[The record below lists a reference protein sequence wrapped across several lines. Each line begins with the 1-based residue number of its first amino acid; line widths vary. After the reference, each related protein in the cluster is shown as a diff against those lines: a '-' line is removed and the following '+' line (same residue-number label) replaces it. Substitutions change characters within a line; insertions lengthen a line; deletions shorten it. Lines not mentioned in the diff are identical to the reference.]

1 MENWFRDWDPA
12 WIVFE
17 DESLIVV
24 DKPSGVPSQA
34 ADAAQPDDVPA
45 RLRRHLAARDGGA
58 VYLGVHQR
66 LDQATSGLLMYT
78 KDRALNAPIAAAFE
92 GRKVKKSYL
101 ALVTGWRGGP
111 RTLTDRL
118 ASVQHASSSSA
129 RRQVSTNRPN
139 KGTELAITHVKPLE
153 RRGERTLLE
162 LTLETGRT
170 HQARVQLQGA
180 GAPIVGDV
188 WYGGAPAPRMCL
200 HSARVQIPL
209 DSARVLRFE
218 AAVPALFRT
227 WLEGQ
232 PDPAQVYDDTDALRA
247 ALRAAANKRWW
258 LGRSDLHAPSLRT
271 DTFRLVHAD
280 GDGLPELAVDV
291 YGTHVV
297 TQFYGQEGVFADP
310 ARRARV
316 LDVLSEQFR
325 GVYQVIRPKQ
335 ANELVSTRRDELS
348 PTTPV
353 RGDAAPDPLIVHEQG
368 IPIRTKLGDGLAT
381 GIYLDQRGNRAWVA
395 AAASGKSVLNLF
407 AYTSLFSVAAAR
419 GGATRTVSVD
429 ASAIALERAREN
441 FIEAGLWDPDKHSL
455 VAEDVFAW
463 LARMQRKGESFDL
476 IVCDPPAYSTT
487 KKHRFS
493 TADGGWIELAGLAL
507 GVLAPGGQLLAY
519 TNHRKTPRLR
529 FRKQL
534 SEGAARAK
542 ITLSGIKDRPDASD
556 FPPPFGEDAHLKGA
570 LVTRA

>member
-1 MENWFRDWDPA
+1 MDWFQDWDPA

-17 DESLIVV
+17 DDVVIVV
-24 DKPSGVPSQA
+24 DKPPGVPSQA
-34 ADAAQPDDVPA
+34 ADPAQPDDVPA
-45 RLRRHLAARDGGA
+45 RLRRHLVTRGARGGGP

-66 LDQATSGLLMYT
+66 LDQATSGLLLYT

-92 GRKVKKSYL
+92 ARRVQKSYL
-101 ALVTGWRGGP
+101 ALVTGWRGGA

-118 ASVQHASSSSA
+118 SAVQHASSSSA
-129 RRQVSTNRPN
+129 RRKVTGHG
-139 KGTELAITHVKPLE
+139 KAELAITHVKPLE

-188 WYGGAPAPRMCL
+188 WYGGVAAPRLCL
-200 HSARVQIPL
+200 HSARLQIPL
-209 DSARVLRFE
+209 EGRKPLRFE
-218 AAVPALFRT
+218 APVPAEFRS
-227 WLEGQ
+227 WLGGQ
-232 PDPAQVYDDTDALRA
+232 PDPASVYDDLDALRVR
-247 ALRAAANKRWW
+247 LRAAATKRYW
-258 LGRSDLHAPSLRT
+258 LGRSDLHEPARRT

-291 YGTHVV
+291 YGAHVV
-297 TQFYGQEGVFADP
+297 AQFYGDDGAFADP

-316 LDVLSEQFR
+316 LDVLSEQYR
-325 GVYQVIRPKQ
+325 GVYQVVRPKQ
-335 ANELVSTRRDELS
+335 ANVLVSTRRDDLS

-353 RGDAAPDPLIVHEQG
+353 RGEAAPDPLVVHEEG
-368 IPIRTKLGDGLAT
+368 LPVLTKLGDGLAT
-381 GIYLDQRGNRAWVA
+381 GIYLDQRANRAWIA
-395 AAASGKSVLNLF
+395 AQAAGKSVLNLF
-407 AYTSLFSVAAAR
+407 SYTSLFSVAAAR

-429 ASAIALERAREN
+429 ASAVALERAREN
-441 FIEAGLWDPDKHSL
+441 FLEAGLWDPDKHTL

-463 LARMQRKGESFDL
+463 LARMQRKGERFDL
-476 IVCDPPAYSTT
+476 VICDPPAYSTT

-507 GVLAPGGQLLAY
+507 GVLAPGGQLLAF
-519 TNHRKTPRLR
+519 TNHRKTPRMR

-542 ITLSGIKDRPDASD
+542 IQLVGIKDRPDAAD
-556 FPPPFGEDAHLKGA
+556 FPPPFGEDAYLKGMV
-570 LVTRA
+570 VTRA